1 MNKKWET
8 IYLDWDGVIWDFKQA
23 FCDWMTLEVPDT
35 DKWEFYESLGMD
47 EAMFQGC
54 LSGLPQEFWEQEKYI
69 LPHAE
74 DLVSWARRN
83 ADRVLILTVA
93 PECSTAQG
101 KQNLARKHFW
111 AFAPLVVYTVEC
123 AGQKAEFAKEGCL
136 LIDDKPSS
144 VVSFANANP
153 LANGYVWPAD
163 YNDGMEES
171 WYFNKS
177 WLEKPKLEDP
187 VKLVT
192 KAATQKQAQDSLG
205 LKPTEKMYNLG
216 QIPATL
222 EEMRDVLA
230 KGDRLERIESILLP
244 RAKASLGEASKN
256 MAQPPV
262 VEDKSNIDNTTKESE
277 NMKPTNPKDI
287 AGSSKV
293 PMNSMLSGAVMGEVA
308 LALFEGALK
317 YGRHNYRQDGVR
329 ASVYYD
335 AVGRHLSAWW
345 EGEDIDE
352 ESGLSHITKAIAGL
366 HILRDCSIRGMC
378 NDDRPPKTADF
389 MKELNDKTKALI
401 NKYPDPVPP
410 VLEKGQGEC
419 VPEAKPYVEDANS
432 YTEYS
437 DGSRSF
443 KREFTVSDPNGDE
456 FEWHRDHYDRRV
468 RLVEG
473 KGWYIQFEG
482 EYPVELT
489 SDFITIKKGRE
500 HRLIAPLGEASWDL
514 KVEVFEHPDGIP
526 EQSGCCG
533 TGGCC

>member
-1 MNKKWET
+1 MTKKWDT
-8 IYLDWDGVIWDFKQA
+8 CYLDWDGVIWDFMTA
-23 FCDWMTLEVPDT
+23 FCEWLGYEVPEAC
-35 DKWEFYESLGMD
+35 KWEFYE
-47 EAMFQGC
+47 E
-54 LSGLPQEFWEQEKYI
+54 LSMTKTYFEEILAGLPQEFWQQEKYI
-69 LPHAE
+69 MPHAQ
-74 DLVSWARRN
+74 DLVAWARRN
-83 ADRVLILTVA
+83 AENVSILTVA
-93 PECSTAQG
+93 PEWTTAQG
-101 KQNLARKHFW
+101 KQNLARKHFD
-111 AFAPLVVYTVEC
+111 LGVYAVAC
-123 AGQKAEFAKEGCL
+123 AKDKVEFAKEGYL

-144 VVSFANANP
+144 VVSFANEYP
-153 LANGYVWPAD
+153 LSDGYVWPTK
-163 YNDGMEES
+163 YNGGMVIS
-171 WYFNKS
+171 RYFQRYWIDQDKMNS
-177 WLEKPKLEDP
+177 
-187 VKLVT
+187 T
-192 KAATQKQAQDSLG
+192 KD
-205 LKPTEKMYNLG
+205 E
-216 QIPATL
+216 
-222 EEMRDVLA
+222 
-230 KGDRLERIESILLP
+230 
-244 RAKASLGEASKN
+244 
-256 MAQPPV
+256 
-262 VEDKSNIDNTTKESE
+262 TKEGE

-335 AVGRHLSAWW
+335 AVGRHLAAWW

-389 MKELNDKTKALI
+389 MKELNYKTKALI

-419 VPEAKPYVEDANS
+419 VLEAKPYVEDANS

-443 KREFTVSDPNGDE
+443 TREFSLESGNLGE

-473 KGWYIQFEG
+473 KDWYIQFEG
-482 EYPVELT
+482 EHPVLIT
-489 SDFITIKKGRE
+489 SDFITIKKGEE
-500 HRLIAPLGEASWDL
+500 HRLIAPLGVASRDL

>member
-1 MNKKWET
+1 MTKKWKT
-8 IYLDWDGVIWDFKQA
+8 CYLDWDGVLWDFKEA
-23 FCDWMTLEVPDT
+23 FCDWFGYDVPTT
-35 DKWEFYESLGMD
+35 DKWEFYEAFGMSQATFQTSLR
-47 EAMFQGC
+47 
-54 LSGLPQEFWEQEKYI
+54 GLPQEFWEQKQYI
-69 LPHAE
+69 MPHAE
-74 DLVSWARRN
+74 ELVRWAKAN
-83 ADRVLILTVA
+83 AEKVFVLTVA
-93 PECSTAQG
+93 PEWSTAQG
-101 KQNLARKHFW
+101 KQNVARKLFNLGIY
-111 AFAPLVVYTVEC
+111 AVAC
-123 AGQKAEFAKEGCL
+123 AEEKVEFAKEDCL
-136 LIDDKPSS
+136 LIDDKSSS
-144 VVSFANANP
+144 VVEFANANP
-153 LANGYVWPAD
+153 LSAGYIWPAS
-163 YNDGMEES
+163 YNRSEEDFPS
-171 WYFNKS
+171 FIG
-177 WLEKPKLEDP
+177 
-187 VKLVT
+187 VKNST
-192 KAATQKQAQDSLG
+192 
-205 LKPTEKMYNLG
+205 
-216 QIPATL
+216 I
-222 EEMRDVLA
+222 
-230 KGDRLERIESILLP
+230 
-244 RAKASLGEASKN
+244 
-256 MAQPPV
+256 
-262 VEDKSNIDNTTKESE
+262 DKTKEGE
-277 NMKPTNPKDI
+277 KMKPTNPKDI

-335 AVGRHLSAWW
+335 AVGRHLAAWW
-345 EGEDIDE
+345 EGEDVDE

-443 KREFTVSDPNGDE
+443 KREFTVGDPNGDE

-500 HRLIAPLGEASWDL
+500 HRLIAPFGEASRDL